1 MINQLQPG
9 AVRTVKVIGF
19 DGADLL
25 VELVAADGG
34 TEIGR
39 IPRQEASMRR
49 MENPSE
55 LFEVGQE
62 IKAEE
67 IGRWREGQLHLSA
80 RACEIPA
87 LRSFLL
93 AFERGQVVAGT
104 VSEVHNFGV
113 FVHVDGEPDGLC
125 TGFIRVP
132 DLTWGWIN
140 HPSEAVE
147 VGQRITAEVI
157 IAETRS
163 GQVTLSL
170 KALQEDP
177 LIRFAD
183 QVGRVLTSPITKIV
197 PFGVFVQLAP
207 DVVGFLVAGAEGML
221 VAYAGGRHFA
231 PGWYAVLMGCL
242 PVGMLVGDLLVGRL
256 LRPPTRERLVVPLIA
271 LMGLPLVGFAAEPG
285 VGVSSCLLLLC
296 GFGFAYGLGLQR
308 PFLDALPQDGQGHA
322 FGLLGSGSMTLQ
334 GVGPACFGS
343 VAAVIGTGG
352 AIALAGGAAVLTAGW
367 ILTWHPP
374 TSPVPVP
381 NYSTGSENGTEQHAC
396 SSPAQQPPQVESPP
410 HPSVTPRPSA

>member
-1 MINQLQPG
+1 MSEPAPDPRMKSLINQLQPG

-19 DGADLL
+19 DGADVL

-39 IPRQEASMRR
+39 IPRQDASMRR
-49 MENPSE
+49 VENPSE

-62 IKAEE
+62 INAEE

-183 QVGRVLTSPITKIV
+183 QVGRVLTGPITKIV
-197 PFGVFVQLAP
+197 PFGVFVQLVP
-207 DVVGFLVAGAEGML
+207 DVVGFLHLSELADEPLETPDQLVEEGELITVKVAEVDLQRHRVRLGAAGAD
-221 VAYAGGRHFA
+221 R
-231 PGWYAVLMGCL
+231 
-242 PVGMLVGDLLVGRL
+242 
-256 LRPPTRERLVVPLIA
+256 T
-271 LMGLPLVGFAAEPG
+271 
-285 VGVSSCLLLLC
+285 
-296 GFGFAYGLGLQR
+296 
-308 PFLDALPQDGQGHA
+308 
-322 FGLLGSGSMTLQ
+322 
-334 GVGPACFGS
+334 
-343 VAAVIGTGG
+343 
-352 AIALAGGAAVLTAGW
+352 
-367 ILTWHPP
+367 
-374 TSPVPVP
+374 
-381 NYSTGSENGTEQHAC
+381 
-396 SSPAQQPPQVESPP
+396 
-410 HPSVTPRPSA
+410 